1 MLSGFEFSAYGEPIL
16 VDSIS
21 VCQWLIHMHRDKLHE
36 IAILNGKLTMA
47 GVHKLDSKKPAEFY
61 VCEEAFA
68 MLEYLSFNAP
78 KIMDSLLTMQINS
91 LEGQLAVAQSKA
103 EKVMVATL

>member
-1 MLSGFEFSAYGEPIL
+1 MHRAYGEPIL

-21 VCQWLIHMHRDKLHE
+21 VCQWL
-36 IAILNGKLTMA
+36 MA

-103 EKVMVATL
+103 EKVMVATS

>member
-1 MLSGFEFSAYGEPIL
+1 
-16 VDSIS
+16 
-21 VCQWLIHMHRDKLHE
+21 
-36 IAILNGKLTMA
+36 MA